1 MRTIAQDLAALIGSN
16 PHLGDVT
23 YDWNEPARIIKVD
36 VYQDKARQLGVS
48 SEAIAAAVNS
58 VIGGDTITE
67 VRDGIYLVDV
77 VSRARDAERVSIETL
92 QNLQLPG
99 KDGQSVP
106 LAALASFHYELEQ
119 PVVWRRGRVPT
130 LTIKA
135 GILDDTQPASVVT
148 ELAPKLAE
156 FAKALPAG
164 YAVAT
169 AGTVE
174 DSAKGQGPILAAV
187 PLMLIAMATILMI
200 QLQSFQRLF
209 LVVAIAPLGL
219 IGVVAALLPSGAPL
233 GFVAILGVLAL
244 VGILIRNSVILIMQ
258 IEELRRQ
265 GRAAWAAVA
274 EATQHRAR
282 PILLTAAAASLGLIP
297 IAGEVFWGPMAYAMM
312 GGIISGTVLTLL
324 FLPALYLVWFRVKEP
339 ALVADTAKPGPRE
352 HGDDERHD
360 RREATAAD
368 AGMAV
373 ASPA

>member
-1 MRTIAQDLAALIGSN
+1 M
-16 PHLGDVT
+16 
-23 YDWNEPARIIKVD
+23 
-36 VYQDKARQLGVS
+36 
-48 SEAIAAAVNS
+48 
-58 VIGGDTITE
+58 
-67 VRDGIYLVDV
+67 

-106 LAALASFHYELEQ
+106 LAASPRSTTSSSSRWCGVE
-119 PVVWRRGRVPT
+119 RGRVPT

-219 IGVVAALLPSGAPL
+219 IGVVAALFSTGAP
-233 GFVAILGVLAL
+233 
-244 VGILIRNSVILIMQ
+244 S
-258 IEELRRQ
+258 
-265 GRAAWAAVA
+265 
-274 EATQHRAR
+274 
-282 PILLTAAAASLGLIP
+282 ASSP
-297 IAGEVFWGPMAYAMM
+297 
-312 GGIISGTVLTLL
+312 SS
-324 FLPALYLVWFRVKEP
+324 
-339 ALVADTAKPGPRE
+339 
-352 HGDDERHD
+352 
-360 RREATAAD
+360 
-368 AGMAV
+368 
-373 ASPA
+373 ASSLWSAS